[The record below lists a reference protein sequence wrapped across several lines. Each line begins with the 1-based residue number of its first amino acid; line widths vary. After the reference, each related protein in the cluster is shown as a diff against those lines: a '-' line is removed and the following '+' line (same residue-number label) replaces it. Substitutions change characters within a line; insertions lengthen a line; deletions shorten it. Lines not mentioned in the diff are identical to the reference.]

1 MYKIIFSLTAAAL
14 LFACTDTSNHIGKT
28 VETQSAISVKDAL
41 TTFTKDG
48 KATEQVVYGKVVD
61 VCQSEGCWFAYELG
75 DSTLTV
81 DFNDEF
87 TVPKNI
93 NHKDLYAV
101 GHFYRDT
108 AKATSETK
116 DSAIGTKMLI
126 STKFRAHG
134 VKFK

>member
-1 MYKIIFSLTAAAL
+1 MHKIILSLAAATL

-41 TTFTKDG
+41 ATYTKDG
-48 KATEQVVYGKVVD
+48 KATELVVYGKVVD

-108 AKATSETK
+108 AKSDETNK
-116 DSAIGTKMLI
+116 DSALVI

>member
-1 MYKIIFSLTAAAL
+1 MYKIILSLTAATL
-14 LFACTDTSNHIGKT
+14 LFSCTDTSNHIGKT
-28 VETQSAISVKDAL
+28 VETQTAISVKDAL
-41 TTFTKDG
+41 ATFTKDG

-108 AKATSETK
+108 AKSDEPKK
-116 DSAIGTKMLI
+116 DSALVI

>member
-1 MYKIIFSLTAAAL
+1 MYKIILTVTAAT
-14 LFACTDTSNHIGKT
+14 LFFSCTDTSNHIGKA

-41 TTFTKDG
+41 TTFNKEG
-48 KATEQVVYGKVVD
+48 KATEQVVYGKVID

-108 AKATSETK
+108 TKSEESK
-116 DSAIGTKMLI
+116 NDSALVI

>member
-1 MYKIIFSLTAAAL
+1 MYKIILSVTAATL
-14 LFACTDTSNHIGKT
+14 FFACNDTSNHIGKS
-28 VETQSAISVKDAL
+28 VKTQSAISVKDAL
-41 TTFTKDG
+41 ANYNKDG
-48 KATEQVVYGKVVD
+48 KSTEQVVYGKVAD
-61 VCQSEGCWFAYELG
+61 VCQSEGCWFAYDLG

-101 GHFYRDT
+101 GHFYKDT
-108 AKATSETK
+108 AEASSETN
-116 DSAIGTKMLI
+116 DSTMGKKMVI

>member
-1 MYKIIFSLTAAAL
+1 MYKIILTVTAAT
-14 LFACTDTSNHIGKT
+14 LFFCCTDTSNHIGKA

-41 TTFTKDG
+41 TTFNKEG
-48 KATEQVVYGKVVD
+48 KATEQVVYGKVID

-75 DSTLTV
+75 DSILTV

-108 AKATSETK
+108 AKSDEPKK
-116 DSAIGTKMLI
+116 DSALVF

>member
-1 MYKIIFSLTAAAL
+1 MNKIVLSLTIVAM
-14 LFACTDTSNHIGKT
+14 LFACNDASNHIGKS

-41 TTFTKDG
+41 ATYNKDG
-48 KATEQVVYGKVVD
+48 KETEQVVYGKVAD
-61 VCQSEGCWFAYELG
+61 VCQSEGCWFSYDLG

-101 GHFYRDT
+101 GHFYKDT
-108 AKATSETK
+108 AETSSESN
-116 DSAIGTKMLI
+116 DSTVGKKMVI